1 MIISEKKIRQIVR
14 EELLRESNIVDIF
27 KEKSM
32 NDPSIDTT
40 GKLKYLSAR
49 MIGGAVPEGAT
60 AIAKGQVDP
69 TPTLKQALTL
79 GWNSKLMDW
88 SLSALG
94 ASLDFLPVV
103 GVPLSIGVAK
113 VQAVKAAGAADWFG
127 LVLATIAMYPGVGDA
142 IGFLGRALRDG
153 AGAGA
158 RPAAQA
164 LLVAIGNITTSEI
177 NGMMSK
183 LVPNLTRDA
192 HAAAI
197 ASYNKFKS
205 DLQSS
210 LT

>member
-1 MIISEKKIRQIVR
+1 
-14 EELLRESNIVDIF
+14 
-27 KEKSM
+27 
-32 NDPSIDTT
+32 
-40 GKLKYLSAR
+40 
-49 MIGGAVPEGAT
+49 
-60 AIAKGQVDP
+60 
-69 TPTLKQALTL
+69 
-79 GWNSKLMDW
+79 
-88 SLSALG
+88 
-94 ASLDFLPVV
+94 
-103 GVPLSIGVAK
+103 VPLSIGVAK